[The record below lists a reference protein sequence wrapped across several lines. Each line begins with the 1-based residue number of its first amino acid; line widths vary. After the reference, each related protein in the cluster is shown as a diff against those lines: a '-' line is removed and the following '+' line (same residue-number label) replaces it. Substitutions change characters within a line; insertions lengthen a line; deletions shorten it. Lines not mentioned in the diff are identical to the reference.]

1 MKSILSDTPCWTL
14 PLTLIRILQVYL
26 IRNLIL
32 LFTNFI
38 SLLLMG
44 FKLMAGAVASCAL
57 IGVAVGVGIIYG
69 SLLISIGRN
78 PSQRDELL
86 RYAFIGFSLVEV
98 QYLNIRYQVWQ
109 GIVLVT
115 VIPYISI
122 FYTNHNSVATSGD
135 RFTGKTSIY
144 INTIINQNRNNY
156 IKSVEGFGCKRV
168 LGV

>member
-1 MKSILSDTPCWTL
+1 MNFLLVCLELTINIGFYSLVPDTDTGIDPDPSHPCGIILWVTL
-14 PLTLIRILQVYL
+14 TVKPFTLDYSSVDG
-26 IRNLIL
+26 
-32 LFTNFI
+32 

-98 QYLNIRYQVWQ
+98 SGLI
-109 GIVLVT
+109 GLV
-115 VIPYISI
+115 ISLLLL
-122 FYTNHNSVATSGD
+122 FGFD
-135 RFTGKTSIY
+135 R
-144 INTIINQNRNNY
+144 
-156 IKSVEGFGCKRV
+156 
-168 LGV
+168 

>member
-1 MKSILSDTPCWTL
+1 MLFYLRIIFKVVVHGFLRLRYIGSPIPRHQTIAIQPTLS
-14 PLTLIRILQVYL
+14 
-26 IRNLIL
+26 
-32 LFTNFI
+32 I

-98 QYLNIRYQVWQ
+98 SGLIGLVISLLLLFGFDGLGCITEYHL
-109 GIVLVT
+109 GINL
-115 VIPYISI
+115 
-122 FYTNHNSVATSGD
+122 
-135 RFTGKTSIY
+135 
-144 INTIINQNRNNY
+144 
-156 IKSVEGFGCKRV
+156 
-168 LGV
+168 